1 MASDPVPEGLMVPCA
16 LGAAETGR
24 SLAAPLLFGAEEP
37 VTWQR
42 VERVS
47 TIRDALRDTLDAKW
61 QESSTGPDQT
71 MPGILTDHEADFR
84 QRLLASRA

>member
-1 MASDPVPEGLMVPCA
+1 MPCA
-16 LGAAETGR
+16 LGIAETGR

-47 TIRDALRDTLDAKW
+47 TIREALKEKLDAKW
-61 QESSTGPDQT
+61 QESTTGLDKNDA
-71 MPGILTDHEADFR
+71 GDAH
-84 QRLLASRA
+84 